1 MAGVFQPNVFQN
13 NVFQVDAAPGTVCT
27 GTAWGGSWGT
37 SWMEAWGGTCAVPN
51 GGSAWAC
58 TWSRAWLDAWGDT
71 SSCDVVIPP
80 SPPPPTPGPL
90 TGGAGWISPRRKPLP
105 KKKRTLLEELDDHL
119 IELRSRIEE
128 EPEPDLEV
136 VRAYRAAEAFATS
149 ELIADYTTKDIR
161 ARLIIVREMIREMD
175 DEEAI
180 LLAIH

>member
-1 MAGVFQPNVFQN
+1 LAHGP
-13 NVFQVDAAPGTVCT
+13 
-27 GTAWGGSWGT
+27 AWGGGWSDSWGK
-37 SWMEAWGGTCAVPN
+37 SWGEDTPALR
-51 GGSAWAC
+51 GSAWAC
-58 TWSRAWLDAWGDT
+58 TWSRSWLDSWGDT
-71 SSCDVVIPP
+71 SSCVVTPVVT
-80 SPPPPTPGPL
+80 PPTPGPL

-105 KKKRTLLEELDDHL
+105 KKKRTLLEELDDYL

-136 VRAYRAAEAFATS
+136 VSAYRAAEAFATS
-149 ELIADYTTKDIR
+149 ELVADYTVKDIQ

>member
-1 MAGVFQPNVFQN
+1 MGN
-13 NVFQVDAAPGTVCT
+13 
-27 GTAWGGSWGT
+27 AWSGSFGASWAKSWGEDT
-37 SWMEAWGGTCAVPN
+37 PALR
-51 GGSAWAC
+51 GSAWAC
-58 TWSRAWLDAWGDT
+58 TWGRSWLDSWGDT
-71 SSCDVVIPP
+71 SSCGVTPPVVT
-80 SPPPPTPGPL
+80 PPTPGPL

-105 KKKRTLLEELDDHL
+105 KKKRTLLEELDDYL

-136 VRAYRAAEAFATS
+136 VSAYRAAEAFATS
-149 ELIADYTTKDIR
+149 ELVADYTVKDIQ

>member
-1 MAGVFQPNVFQN
+1 LAHGP
-13 NVFQVDAAPGTVCT
+13 
-27 GTAWGGSWGT
+27 AWGGGWSDSWGK
-37 SWMEAWGGTCAVPN
+37 SWGEEAAPALR
-51 GGSAWAC
+51 GSAWAC
-58 TWSRAWLDAWGDT
+58 TWGRSWLDSWGDT

-90 TGGAGWISPRRKPLP
+90 TGGGGWISPRRKPLP
-105 KKKRTLLEELDDHL
+105 KKKRTLLEELDDYL

-149 ELIADYTTKDIR
+149 ELVADYTIKDIQ